1 MKTKLW
7 KRVLCAVMA
16 LAMTAA
22 MTACGLSAST
32 AESSAAAKA
41 SSAAPAET
49 AAPTATAAT
58 AEDSAAPGTSA
69 AETTGGTD
77 LKAKWSSLAGKT
89 LRVGTSA
96 AQAGW
101 SQDDGNGG
109 VEGMDIDVMNYMADY
124 YGFNIEWTISEYA
137 SLWGMVQN
145 GVIDTIA
152 NLTTVKD
159 DRLGLYWFTN
169 TYAWE
174 SYSVVCLKETGE
186 PEDGDMDFWADK
198 TIAGE
203 AGSNA
208 TLTLESIIEEKAAE
222 GITINELTLDSAA
235 VLIPAVVQKQADA
248 EFQCT
253 STAAYAVAQS
263 GNADKLYIQ
272 DAKWKNM
279 PIVYGWARND
289 DNKDWIL
296 AFNDLIEQMHED
308 GTLAEL
314 SMKWFNMDVTS
325 LPDGEVNTV
334 TTTGDNAWQ
343 SYEN

>member
-1 MKTKLW
+1 MKKGTWKKL
-7 KRVLCAVMA
+7 LGIGLAITTMTMMA
-16 LAMTAA
+16 G
-22 MTACGLSAST
+22 CGADSASAGT
-32 AESSAAAKA
+32 DAASAPKAEEEASTEAVSEAAESEATE
-41 SSAAPAET
+41 APA
-49 AAPTATAAT
+49 ADG
-58 AEDSAAPGTSA
+58 AED
-69 AETTGGTD
+69 
-77 LKAKWSSLAGKT
+77 LKSKYASLAGKT
-89 LRVGTSA
+89 LRVGTGC

-101 SQDDGNGG
+101 TMDDGTGQP
-109 VEGMDIDVMNYMADY
+109 EGMDIDVMNYIADY
-124 YGFNIEWTISEYA
+124 YGFDIEWTISEYA

-152 NLTTVKD
+152 NLTTVNE

-208 TLTLESIIEEKAAE
+208 TLTLEKIIEEKAAE

-235 VLIPAVVQKQADA
+235 VLIPAVLQKQADA

-253 STAAYAVAQS
+253 STCAYAVEQS
-263 GNADKLYIQ
+263 GNADLLHIQ
-272 DAKWKNM
+272 DVQWKNM
-279 PIVYGWARND
+279 PIVYGFARNE
-289 DNKDWIL
+289 DNKEWIL
-296 AFNDLIEQMHED
+296 AINELVEQMHED

-314 SMKWFNMDVTS
+314 SAKWFGMDVTD
-325 LPDGEVNTV
+325 LPEGEVNYV
-334 TTTGDNAWQ
+334 TTTGEDAWQ
-343 SYEN
+343 SYEE

>member
-1 MKTKLW
+1 MKTNLW

-22 MTACGLSAST
+22 MTACGSGAST

-49 AAPTATAAT
+49 AAPTATAAA
-58 AEDSAAPGTSA
+58 AENSAAPGASA

-96 AQAGW
+96 AQSGW

-109 VEGMDIDVMNYMADY
+109 VEGLDIDVMNYMADY

-152 NLTTVKD
+152 NLTTVND

-186 PEDGDMDFWADK
+186 PEDGNMDFWADK

>member
-7 KRVLCAVMA
+7 KRIVCAVMA
-16 LAMTAA
+16 LAMVASMA
-22 MTACGLSAST
+22 ACGS
-32 AESSAAAKA
+32 EGSSAAAPSSEAA
-41 SSAAPAET
+41 SESTASAPAAPSEVA
-49 AAPTATAAT
+49 AAPEEEPASAPAAEATG
-58 AEDSAAPGTSA
+58 AED
-69 AETTGGTD
+69 
-77 LKAKWSSLAGKT
+77 LKTKWSSLAGKT

-101 SQDDGNGG
+101 SMDDGNGG
-109 VEGMDIDVMNYMADY
+109 VEGMDVDVMNYMADY
-124 YGFNIEWTISEYA
+124 YGFNIEWTVSEYA

-152 NLTTVKD
+152 NLTTVND

-186 PEDGDMDFWADK
+186 PEDGDMDFWEGK

-208 TLTLESIIEEKAAE
+208 TLTLEAIIEEKAKE

-253 STAAYAVAQS
+253 STCAYAVAQS
-263 GNADKLYIQ
+263 GNADILHIQ
-272 DAKWKNM
+272 DVQWKNM

-289 DNKDWIL
+289 ANKDWIL
-296 AFNDLIEQMHED
+296 AFNDLIEEMHND
-308 GTLAEL
+308 GTLEEL
-314 SMKWFNMDVTS
+314 SMKWFDMDVTD
-325 LPDGEVNTV
+325 LPEGEVNYV
-334 TTTGDNAWQ
+334 TTTGDDAWQ

>member
-7 KRVLCAVMA
+7 KKLVCAVLSVCMVASMA
-16 LAMTAA
+16 
-22 MTACGLSAST
+22 ACGSGSSSASAASSAST
-32 AESSAAAKA
+32 A
-41 SSAAPAET
+41 
-49 AAPTATAAT
+49 AAPTESAKEAPATAAGSTDEGT
-58 AEDSAAPGTSA
+58 AADSS
-69 AETTGGTD
+69 D
-77 LKAKWSSLAGKT
+77 LKTKWASLQGKT

-124 YGFNIEWTISEYA
+124 YGFDIEWTISEYA

-152 NLTTVKD
+152 NLTTVND

-222 GITINELTLDSAA
+222 GITINELTLDSAS
-235 VLIPAVVQKQADA
+235 VLISAVVQKQADA
-248 EFQCT
+248 EFQDRK
-253 STAAYAVAQS
+253 SV
-263 GNADKLYIQ
+263 
-272 DAKWKNM
+272 
-279 PIVYGWARND
+279 V
-289 DNKDWIL
+289 
-296 AFNDLIEQMHED
+296 
-308 GTLAEL
+308 
-314 SMKWFNMDVTS
+314 
-325 LPDGEVNTV
+325 
-334 TTTGDNAWQ
+334 
-343 SYEN
+343 

>member
-1 MKTKLW
+1 MKTKRW
-7 KRVLCAVMA
+7 KKITA
-16 LAMTAA
+16 LLLALTMLFAMTG
-22 MTACGLSAST
+22 CQSSKPS
-32 AESSAAAKA
+32 ESSAAPEP
-41 SSAAPAET
+41 AAA
-49 AAPTATAAT
+49 
-58 AEDSAAPGTSA
+58 DSASKSGASEG
-69 AETTGGTD
+69 
-77 LKAKWSSLAGKT
+77 LKAKWASLRGKT

-96 AQAGW
+96 AQSGW
-101 SQDDGNGG
+101 TMDDGAGG
-109 VEGMDIDVMNYMADY
+109 LEGMDIDVMNYMADY
-124 YGFNIEWTISEYA
+124 YGFDIEWTISEYA

-152 NLTTVKD
+152 NLTTVND

-186 PEDGDMDFWADK
+186 PANGDMDFWADK

-208 TLTLESIIEEKAAE
+208 TLTLEAIIEEKAKE

-253 STAAYAVAQS
+253 STCAYAVQQS
-263 GNADKLYIQ
+263 GNADILYIQ
-272 DAKWKNM
+272 DVLWKNM
-279 PIVYGWARND
+279 PIVYGWARNP
-289 DNKDWIL
+289 DNQEWIL
-296 AFNDLIEQMHED
+296 AFNDLIAEMHDD
-308 GTLAEL
+308 GTLTEL
-314 SMKWFNMDVTS
+314 SDKWFGMDVTG

-334 TTTGDNAWQ
+334 TTNGDDAWQ
-343 SYEN
+343 SYEH

>member
-7 KRVLCAVMA
+7 KKLVCAVLSVCMA
-16 LAMTAA
+16 ASMA
-22 MTACGLSAST
+22 ACGSDS
-32 AESSAAAKA
+32 SSAAAA
-41 SSAAPAET
+41 SSGSASPA
-49 AAPTATAAT
+49 AAPTESVKEAPAAAAGSASESTAAG
-58 AEDSAAPGTSA
+58 SS
-69 AETTGGTD
+69 D
-77 LKAKWSSLAGKT
+77 LKAKWASLQGKT

-109 VEGMDIDVMNYMADY
+109 VEGMDIDVMNYIADY

-152 NLTTVKD
+152 NLTTVND

-186 PEDGDMDFWADK
+186 PEAGDMDFWADK

-208 TLTLESIIEEKAAE
+208 TLTLESIIEDKAAE
-222 GITINELTLDSAA
+222 GITINELTLDSAS
-235 VLIPAVVQKQADA
+235 VLIPAVLQKQADA

-279 PIVYGWARND
+279 PILYGWARTE

-296 AFNDLIEQMHED
+296 AFNDIIEQMHED
-308 GTLAEL
+308 GTLTEL
-314 SMKWFNMDVTS
+314 SMKWFDMDVTG

-334 TTTGDNAWQ
+334 TTTGDDAWQ
-343 SYEN
+343 SYEH

>member
-16 LAMTAA
+16 LAMTTA
-22 MTACGLSAST
+22 MTACGSSAST

-152 NLTTVKD
+152 NLTTVND

-235 VLIPAVVQKQADA
+235 VLIPAVVQKQ
-248 EFQCT
+248 
-253 STAAYAVAQS
+253 
-263 GNADKLYIQ
+263 